1 MRQLKYLAMVSILI
15 CCTSSCSNKSN
26 VDTGDSSQADT
37 TQTEMT
43 TPADHIVTP
52 ESARTLAK
60 KVSNNEV
67 LTSDDYNAMLDYVL
81 AMGSKM
87 GEAMKKVD
95 IDALTKI
102 PEEYPESDIFL
113 KALEDAAASNK
124 LDKSQL
130 DKAKQFKKLIGEDE
144 I

>member
-1 MRQLKYLAMVSILI
+1 MRQLKYLAMVSLLI
-15 CCTSSCSNKSN
+15 CCISSCSNKSN
-26 VDTGDSSQADT
+26 TDTGDSSQADT
-37 TQTEMT
+37 TQTVMT
-43 TPADHIVTP
+43 TPVDHEVSP
-52 ESARTLAK
+52 ETYRVLAK
-60 KVSNNEV
+60 KVSDNEA
-67 LTSDDYNAMLDYVL
+67 LISDDYNAMLDYVL
-81 AMGSKM
+81 VMGTKM
-87 GEAMKKVD
+87 SEAMKKVD

-124 LDKSQL
+124 LDKDQL

>member
-1 MRQLKYLAMVSILI
+1 MVSILI

-26 VDTGDSSQADT
+26 TDTGDSSQADT

-124 LDKSQL
+124 LDKDQL

>member
-1 MRQLKYLAMVSILI
+1 MRQLKYLAMVSLLI
-15 CCTSSCSNKSN
+15 CCISSCSNKSN
-26 VDTGDSSQADT
+26 TDTGDSSQADT
-37 TQTEMT
+37 TQTVMT
-43 TPADHIVTP
+43 TPVDHIVTP

-124 LDKSQL
+124 LDKGQL

>member
-1 MRQLKYLAMVSILI
+1 MRQLKYLAMVSLLI
-15 CCTSSCSNKSN
+15 CCISSCSNKSN
-26 VDTGDSSQADT
+26 TDTGDSAQADAI
-37 TQTEMT
+37 QTEMT
-43 TPADHIVTP
+43 TSADHIVSP

-60 KVSNNEV
+60 KVSDNEV

-102 PEEYPESDIFL
+102 PEEYPGSDIFL

-124 LDKSQL
+124 LDKGQL

>member
-1 MRQLKYLAMVSILI
+1 MRQLKYLAMVSLLI
-15 CCTSSCSNKSN
+15 CCISSCSNKSN
-26 VDTGDSSQADT
+26 TDTGDSSQADT

-60 KVSNNEV
+60 KVSDNEV

-81 AMGSKM
+81 VMGTKM

-124 LDKSQL
+124 LDKGQL

>member
-1 MRQLKYLAMVSILI
+1 MRQLKYLAMVSLLI
-15 CCTSSCSNKSN
+15 CCISSCSNKSN
-26 VDTGDSSQADT
+26 VNTGDSSQADT
-37 TQTEMT
+37 TQTVMT
-43 TPADHIVTP
+43 TPVDHIVTP

-124 LDKSQL
+124 LDKGQL

>member
-1 MRQLKYLAMVSILI
+1 MRQLKYLAMVSLLI
-15 CCTSSCSNKSN
+15 CCISSCSNKSN
-26 VDTGDSSQADT
+26 TDTGDSSQADT
-37 TQTEMT
+37 TQTVMT
-43 TPADHIVTP
+43 TPVDHIVTL

-102 PEEYPESDIFL
+102 PEEYPESEIFL

-124 LDKSQL
+124 LDKGQL

>member
-1 MRQLKYLAMVSILI
+1 MRQLKYLAMVSLLI
-15 CCTSSCSNKSN
+15 CCISSCSNKSN
-26 VDTGDSSQADT
+26 TDTGDSAQADAI
-37 TQTEMT
+37 QTEMT

-60 KVSNNEV
+60 KVSDNEV

-124 LDKSQL
+124 LDKGQL
-130 DKAKQFKKLIGEDE
+130 DKAKQFKKRIGEDE

>member
-1 MRQLKYLAMVSILI
+1 MVSLLI
-15 CCTSSCSNKSN
+15 CCISSCSNKSN
-26 VDTGDSSQADT
+26 TDTGDSSQADT

-124 LDKSQL
+124 LDKDQL

>member
-1 MRQLKYLAMVSILI
+1 MRQLKYLAMVSLLI
-15 CCTSSCSNKSN
+15 CCISSCSNKSN
-26 VDTGDSSQADT
+26 TDTGDSSQADT
-37 TQTEMT
+37 IQTVMT
-43 TPADHIVTP
+43 TPVDHIVTP

-124 LDKSQL
+124 LDKGQL

>member
-1 MRQLKYLAMVSILI
+1 MRQLKYLAMVSLLI
-15 CCTSSCSNKSN
+15 CCTSSCFNKSN

-37 TQTEMT
+37 TQTVMT
-43 TPADHIVTP
+43 TPVDHIVTP

-124 LDKSQL
+124 LDKGQL
-130 DKAKQFKKLIGEDE
+130 DKAKQFKRLIGEDE

>member
-1 MRQLKYLAMVSILI
+1 M
-15 CCTSSCSNKSN
+15 
-26 VDTGDSSQADT
+26 DTGDSAQADAI
-37 TQTEMT
+37 QTEMI
-43 TPADHIVTP
+43 TPADHKVSP
-52 ESARTLAK
+52 EIYRTLAK
-60 KVSNNEV
+60 KVSDNEA

-81 AMGSKM
+81 VMGTKM
-87 GEAMKKVD
+87 SEAMKKAD
-95 IDALTKI
+95 IDDLTKI

-124 LDKSQL
+124 LDKDQL

>member
-1 MRQLKYLAMVSILI
+1 MRQLKYLAMVSLLI
-15 CCTSSCSNKSN
+15 CCISSCSNKSN
-26 VDTGDSSQADT
+26 TDTGDSSQADT

-43 TPADHIVTP
+43 TPADHIVTS

-124 LDKSQL
+124 LDKGQL

>member
-1 MRQLKYLAMVSILI
+1 MVSLLI

-26 VDTGDSSQADT
+26 VDTGDSLQADT
-37 TQTEMT
+37 TQTVMT
-43 TPADHIVTP
+43 TPVDHIVTP

-81 AMGSKM
+81 VMGTKM
-87 GEAMKKVD
+87 SEAMKKAD

-124 LDKSQL
+124 LDKGQL

>member
-43 TPADHIVTP
+43 TPAAHIVTP

-124 LDKSQL
+124 LDKGQL